1 VNDMFKNLELLWASE
16 ILDENVT
23 IDDVPKMLRD
33 NVRKLVEKSV
43 GEKA

>member
-16 ILDENVT
+16 ILDKNVT

>member
-1 VNDMFKNLELLWASE
+1 MFKNLELLWASE
-16 ILDENVT
+16 ILDKNVT

>member
-1 VNDMFKNLELLWASE
+1 MFKNLELLWASE